1 MCAAVF
7 AHGYGKGGLVLRWN
21 GRADGKGENI
31 LQEQGLKKGRG
42 IGFQL
47 NGITL
52 IGIVVMVTILVSFVG
67 YRAYN
72 ELLRMGTVA
81 QYNELGERSKVVTS
95 RYESVQQS
103 GEDVRQR
110 IYTYM
115 QQHPPAARSREA
127 LNEMLADA
135 AASNDNLSGIG
146 VVFEPNAFDGQ
157 DAAHVGDPLSDES
170 GRVMPYAN
178 REGNA
183 VEFEPCTGYET
194 ATWYQKP
201 RSTSKL
207 VLSEAYYD
215 EIAGKKALLVSIGM
229 PIIVDGHFVGA
240 LSLDFDV
247 SQLQEDLAKASS
259 ADNTYLLIDNEGDL
273 VAHGT
278 SPESIM
284 KNAFTIMQ
292 STEDEKKEVYS
303 DTPFSKAQY
312 STTTGKDSV
321 YVFHSIHLRGVNT
334 PWAIFSITDQ
344 DKFTGAARDMVIFS
358 VVLAVICTVALVIAL
373 AVFIQRRLLVPI
385 GDVTEILTRFADL
398 DLDREKGM
406 KARVHMAR
414 TDEIGVM
421 VSSLA
426 RMADSLRGII
436 GKINGASQSVAA
448 TSEELTATA
457 QNTAHSAETVRNGIH
472 DIAESARV
480 QVKDTQDAVNHTDE
494 ILQLLDDN
502 RKVMTEM
509 NEATENIHKRQT
521 EGAEILS
528 DLMKKSAETAD
539 ATQEVSR
546 VVEETNQRAERIE
559 EASAMIQSISEQTNL
574 LALNAAIEAA
584 RAGEAGRGFAVVAE
598 EIRKLAEQSRGFTD
612 EINGIIGELKMK
624 SQQAVDTM
632 EVSKKLVEE
641 SNVNLERT
649 QRRFDMIAEAVD
661 GANSVVTKLNESA
674 KKLTEKNKA
683 ITAVSNKLMDMAKEN
698 DATTDE
704 AEAAVDTQTQA
715 LGDIAEAS
723 ESLAQIATDL
733 QNEISRFRV

>member
-1 MCAAVF
+1 M
-7 AHGYGKGGLVLRWN
+7 
-21 GRADGKGENI
+21 
-31 LQEQGLKKGRG
+31 QEQGKKRGRG

-47 NGITL
+47 NMITL
-52 IGIVVMVTILVSFVG
+52 IGVVVMVTILVSFVG
-67 YRAYN
+67 YRAYG
-72 ELLRMGTVA
+72 ELLNMGTVA
-81 QYNELGERSKVVTS
+81 QYNELGARSKVVVS

-110 IYTYM
+110 LYTYM
-115 QQHPPAARSREA
+115 KQQPPEARSREA

-135 AASNDNLSGIG
+135 AASNDNLAGIG

-178 REGNA
+178 REGNTI
-183 VEFEPCTGYET
+183 ELEGCTGYET

-215 EIAGKKALLVSIGM
+215 EVAGKKALFVSIGM
-229 PIIVDGHFVGA
+229 PIIVDGHFIGA

-292 STEDEKKEVYS
+292 STEEEKKEIYS
-303 DTPFSKAQY
+303 ATGFSKAQY

-321 YVFHSIHLRGVNT
+321 YVFHSVHFQGTDT
-334 PWAIFSITDQ
+334 PWAIFSITDK

-358 VVLAVICTVALVIAL
+358 VVLAVICTVVLAIAL
-373 AVFIQRRLLVPI
+373 AVFIQRRLIVPI
-385 GDVTEILTRFADL
+385 GDVTDILTRFSDL
-398 DLDREKGM
+398 DLDREKG
-406 KARVHMAR
+406 KHALTYLERS
-414 TDEIGVM
+414 DEIGAM
-421 VSSLA
+421 VRSLG
-426 RMADSLRGII
+426 RMANSLRGII

-457 QNTAHSAETVRNGIH
+457 QNTAHSAETVREGIH

-480 QVKDTQDAVNHTDE
+480 QLKDTQDAVNHTDE
-494 ILQLLDDN
+494 ILHLLEDN

-521 EGAEILS
+521 EGAEILA

-539 ATQEVSR
+539 ATNEVSR
-546 VVEETNQRAERIE
+546 VVEETNQKAERIE

-649 QRRFDMIAEAVD
+649 QRRFEMIAEAVD
-661 GANSVVTKLNESA
+661 GANSVVTKLNTSA
-674 KKLTEKNKA
+674 EKLTEKNKA
-683 ITAVSNKLMDMAKEN
+683 IAAVSKKLMDMAKEN
-698 DATTDE
+698 DVTTDE
-704 AEAAVDTQTQA
+704 AEASVDTQTQA

>member
-1 MCAAVF
+1 M
-7 AHGYGKGGLVLRWN
+7 
-21 GRADGKGENI
+21 
-31 LQEQGLKKGRG
+31 QEQGQKKGRG
-42 IGFQL
+42 LGFQL
-47 NGITL
+47 NAITL
-52 IGIVVMVTILVSFVG
+52 TGIVVMVTILVSFVG

-127 LNEMLADA
+127 LNEMLTDA

>member
-1 MCAAVF
+1 M
-7 AHGYGKGGLVLRWN
+7 
-21 GRADGKGENI
+21 
-31 LQEQGLKKGRG
+31 QEQGQKRGRG

-47 NGITL
+47 NMITL
-52 IGIVVMVTILVSFVG
+52 VGVVVMVTILMSFVG
-67 YRAYN
+67 YRAYD
-72 ELLRMGTVA
+72 ELLEMGTRA
-81 QYNELGERSKVVTS
+81 QYNELEGRSKAVVS

-115 QQHPPAARSREA
+115 KQQPPEARSRAA

-135 AASNDNLSGIG
+135 VASNDNLVGVG

-157 DAAHVGDPLSDES
+157 DAAHVGDPLSDET
-170 GRVMPYAN
+170 GRTMPYAS

-183 VEFEPCTGYET
+183 VEFEGCTGYET

-201 RSTSKL
+201 KSTSKL

-215 EIAGKKALLVSIGM
+215 EVAGKKSLLVSIGM
-229 PIIVDGHFVGA
+229 PIVVDGHFIGA

-247 SQLQEDLAKASS
+247 SQIQEDFAKASS
-259 ADNTYLLIDNEGDL
+259 SDNTYLLIDNEGDL

-292 STEDEKKEVYS
+292 STEEEKKEIYS
-303 DTPFSKAQY
+303 ATGFSKAQY

-321 YVFHSIHLRGVNT
+321 YVFHSIHFQGTDT

-344 DKFTGAARDMVIFS
+344 DKFTGAAREMVIFS
-358 VVLAVICTVALVIAL
+358 VVLAVICTVVLVIAL
-373 AVFIQRRLLVPI
+373 AAFIQRRLIVPI
-385 GDVTEILTRFADL
+385 GDVSDTLARFADL
-398 DLDREKGM
+398 DLDPGKGAKVRE
-406 KARVHMAR
+406 HQYR
-414 TDEIGVM
+414 TDEIGAM

-426 RMADSLRGII
+426 RMANSLRGII

-457 QNTAHSAETVRNGIH
+457 QNTAHSAETVRAGIH

-480 QVKDTQDAVNHTDE
+480 QVADTQDAVKHTDE
-494 ILQLLDDN
+494 ILEMLEDN

-521 EGAEILS
+521 EGAEILT
-528 DLMKKSAETAD
+528 DLMKKSAETAN

-612 EINGIIGELKMK
+612 EINGIIGELKTK

-649 QRRFDMIAEAVD
+649 QRRFEMIAKAVE
-661 GANSVVTKLNESA
+661 GANSVVTKLNESSE
-674 KKLTEKNKA
+674 KLTEKNKA
-683 ITAVSNKLMDMAKEN
+683 IAAVSNKLMDMAKEN

-715 LGDIAEAS
+715 LADIAEAS

-733 QNEISRFRV
+733 QNEVSRFIV

>member
-1 MCAAVF
+1 MLLSLRTVMAR
-7 AHGYGKGGLVLRWN
+7 GGLVLRWN

-47 NGITL
+47 NAITL

-67 YRAYN
+67 YRAYD

-127 LNEMLADA
+127 LNEMLTDA

-194 ATWYQKP
+194 ATGYQKP

-229 PIIVDGHFVGA
+229 PIIVDGQFVGA

-321 YVFHSIHLRGVNT
+321 YVFHSIHLQGSNT

-509 NEATENIHKRQT
+509 NEATENIYKRQT

-715 LGDIAEAS
+715 LADIAEAS

>member
-1 MCAAVF
+1 MCRGDRVQ
-7 AHGYGKGGLVLRWN
+7 
-21 GRADGKGENI
+21 GKGENI
-31 LQEQGLKKGRG
+31 LQEQGQKKGRG
-42 IGFQL
+42 LGFQL
-47 NGITL
+47 NAITL
-52 IGIVVMVTILVSFVG
+52 TGIVVMVTILVSFVG
-67 YRAYN
+67 YRAYG
-72 ELLRMGTVA
+72 ELLDKGTVA
-81 QYNELGERSKVVTS
+81 QYNELGARSKAVVS

-115 QQHPPAARSREA
+115 QQQLPEARSREA

-135 AASNDNLSGIG
+135 VASNDNLAGIG

-157 DAAHVGDPLSDES
+157 DAAHVGDPLSDET
-170 GRVMPYAN
+170 GRTMPYAS
-178 REGNA
+178 REGSA
-183 VEFEPCTGYET
+183 IELEGCTGYET

-215 EIAGKKALLVSIGM
+215 EVGGKKSLLVSIGM
-229 PIIVDGHFVGA
+229 PIIVDGHFIGA

-247 SQLQEDLAKASS
+247 SQLQEDLAKVSTP
-259 ADNTYLLIDNEGDL
+259 DNIYLLMDHEGDL
-273 VAHGT
+273 IAHGT

-292 STEDEKKEVYS
+292 SPEEEKKEAFSESPYS
-303 DTPFSKAQY
+303 KSQVSP
-312 STTTGKDSV
+312 TTGKDSV
-321 YVFHSIHLRGVNT
+321 YIFRSVHFAGVDT
-334 PWAIFSITDQ
+334 PWAIFSITDK

-358 VVLAVICTVALVIAL
+358 VVLAVICTVVLAIAL
-373 AVFIQRRLLVPI
+373 AVFIQRRLIVPI
-385 GDVTEILTRFADL
+385 GDVTEILTRFSDL
-398 DLDREKGM
+398 DLDREKG
-406 KARVHMAR
+406 KHALTYLERS
-414 TDEIGVM
+414 DEIGAM
-421 VSSLA
+421 VRSLG
-426 RMADSLRGII
+426 RMANSLRGII

-457 QNTAHSAETVRNGIH
+457 QNTAHSAETVREGIH

-480 QVKDTQDAVNHTDE
+480 QLKDTQDAVNHTDE
-494 ILQLLDDN
+494 ILRLLEDN

-521 EGAEILS
+521 EGAEILA

-539 ATQEVSR
+539 ATNEVSR
-546 VVEETNQRAERIE
+546 VVEETNQKAERIE

-649 QRRFDMIAEAVD
+649 QRRFEMIAEAVD
-661 GANSVVTKLNESA
+661 GANSVVTKLNTSA
-674 KKLTEKNKA
+674 EKLTEKNKA
-683 ITAVSNKLMDMAKEN
+683 IAAVSKKLMDMAKEN
-698 DATTDE
+698 DVTTDE
-704 AEAAVDTQTQA
+704 AEASVDTQTQA

-733 QNEISRFRV
+733 QNEIGRFRV

>member
-1 MCAAVF
+1 M
-7 AHGYGKGGLVLRWN
+7 
-21 GRADGKGENI
+21 
-31 LQEQGLKKGRG
+31 QEQGQKKGRG
-42 IGFQL
+42 LGFQL
-47 NGITL
+47 NAITL
-52 IGIVVMVTILVSFVG
+52 TGIVVMVTILVSFVG
-67 YRAYN
+67 YRAYD

-81 QYNELGERSKVVTS
+81 QHNELGERSKVVTS

-127 LNEMLADA
+127 LNEMLTDA

>member
-1 MCAAVF
+1 M
-7 AHGYGKGGLVLRWN
+7 
-21 GRADGKGENI
+21 
-31 LQEQGLKKGRG
+31 QEQGKKRRRG

-47 NGITL
+47 NMITL
-52 IGIVVMVTILVSFVG
+52 VGVVVMVTILVSFVG
-67 YRAYN
+67 YRAYG
-72 ELLRMGTVA
+72 ELLNMGTVA
-81 QYNELGERSKVVTS
+81 QYNELGARSKAVVS

-110 IYTYM
+110 LYTYM
-115 QQHPPAARSREA
+115 QQQPPEARSREA

-135 AASNDNLSGIG
+135 VASNDNLVGAG

-157 DAAHVGDPLSDES
+157 DAAHVGDPLSDET
-170 GRVMPYAN
+170 GRTMPYAS
-178 REGNA
+178 REGSA
-183 VEFEPCTGYET
+183 IELEGCTGYET
-194 ATWYQKP
+194 ETWYQKP
-201 RSTSKL
+201 KSTSKL

-215 EIAGKKALLVSIGM
+215 EVGGKKSLLVSIGM
-229 PIIVDGHFVGA
+229 PIIVDGQFIGA

-247 SQLQEDLAKASS
+247 SQIQEDFAKVSS
-259 ADNTYLLIDNEGDL
+259 SDNTYLLIDNEGDL

-292 STEDEKKEVYS
+292 STEEEKKEIYS
-303 DTPFSKAQY
+303 ATGFSKAQY

-321 YVFHSIHLRGVNT
+321 YVFHSIHFQGIDT

-344 DKFTGAARDMVIFS
+344 DKFTGAARDMVVFS
-358 VVLAVICTVALVIAL
+358 VVLAVICTTLLAIAL
-373 AVFIQRRLLVPI
+373 AMFIQRRLIVPI
-385 GDVTEILTRFADL
+385 GVVTEILTRFSDL
-398 DLDREKGM
+398 DLDREKG
-406 KARVHMAR
+406 KHALIYLERS
-414 TDEIGVM
+414 DEIGAM
-421 VSSLA
+421 VRSLG
-426 RMADSLRGII
+426 RMANSLRGII

-457 QNTAHSAETVRNGIH
+457 QNTAHSAETVRKGIH

-480 QVKDTQDAVNHTDE
+480 QLKDTQDAVNHTDE
-494 ILQLLDDN
+494 ILHLLEDN

-521 EGAEILS
+521 EGAEILA

-539 ATQEVSR
+539 ATNEVSR
-546 VVEETNQRAERIE
+546 VVEETNQKAERIE

-649 QRRFDMIAEAVD
+649 QRRFEMIAEAVD
-661 GANSVVTKLNESA
+661 GANSVVTKLNTSA
-674 KKLTEKNKA
+674 EKLTEKNKA
-683 ITAVSNKLMDMAKEN
+683 IAAVSKKLMDMAKEN
-698 DATTDE
+698 DVTTDE
-704 AEAAVDTQTQA
+704 AEASVDTQTQA
-715 LGDIAEAS
+715 LEDIAEAS

-733 QNEISRFRV
+733 QNEIGRFRV

>member
-1 MCAAVF
+1 MASN
-7 AHGYGKGGLVLRWN
+7 AH
-21 GRADGKGENI
+21 GKGEDV
-31 LQEQGLKKGRG
+31 LQEQGQKRGRG

-47 NGITL
+47 NMITL
-52 IGIVVMVTILVSFVG
+52 VGVVVMVTILMSFVG
-67 YRAYN
+67 YRAYD
-72 ELLRMGTVA
+72 ELLEMGTRA
-81 QYNELGERSKVVTS
+81 QYNELEGRSKAVVS

-115 QQHPPAARSREA
+115 KQQPPEARSRAA

-135 AASNDNLSGIG
+135 VASNDNLVGVGI
-146 VVFEPNAFDGQ
+146 VFEPNAFDGQ
-157 DAAHVGDPLSDES
+157 DAAHAGDPLSDET
-170 GRVMPYAN
+170 GRTMPYAS

-183 VEFEPCTGYET
+183 VEFEGCTGYET

-201 RSTSKL
+201 KSTSKL

-215 EIAGKKALLVSIGM
+215 EVAGKKSLLVSIGM
-229 PIIVDGHFVGA
+229 PIVVDGHFIGA

-247 SQLQEDLAKASS
+247 SQIQEDFAKASS
-259 ADNTYLLIDNEGDL
+259 SDNTYLLIDNEGDL

-292 STEDEKKEVYS
+292 STEEEKKEIYS
-303 DTPFSKAQY
+303 ATGFSKAQY

-321 YVFHSIHLRGVNT
+321 YVFHSIHFQGTDT

-344 DKFTGAARDMVIFS
+344 DKFTGAAREMVIFS
-358 VVLAVICTVALVIAL
+358 VVLAVICTVVLVIAL
-373 AVFIQRRLLVPI
+373 AAFIQRRLIVPI
-385 GDVTEILTRFADL
+385 GDVSDTLARFADL
-398 DLDREKGM
+398 DLDPGKGAKVRE
-406 KARVHMAR
+406 HQYR
-414 TDEIGVM
+414 TDEIGAM

-426 RMADSLRGII
+426 RMANSLRGII

-457 QNTAHSAETVRNGIH
+457 QNTAHSAETVREGIH

-480 QVKDTQDAVNHTDE
+480 QLKDTQNAVNHTDE
-494 ILQLLDDN
+494 ILHLLEDN

-521 EGAEILS
+521 EGAEILT
-528 DLMKKSAETAD
+528 DLMKKSAETAN

-649 QRRFDMIAEAVD
+649 QRRFEMIAEAVD
-661 GANSVVTKLNESA
+661 GANSVVTKLNTSA
-674 KKLTEKNKA
+674 EKLTEKNKA
-683 ITAVSNKLMDMAKEN
+683 IAAVSKKLMDMAKEN
-698 DATTDE
+698 DVTTDE
-704 AEAAVDTQTQA
+704 SEAAVDTQTQA

-733 QNEISRFRV
+733 QNEISRFHV

>member
-1 MCAAVF
+1 M
-7 AHGYGKGGLVLRWN
+7 
-21 GRADGKGENI
+21 
-31 LQEQGLKKGRG
+31 QEQGLKKGRG

-67 YRAYN
+67 YRAYD

-201 RSTSKL
+201 KSTSKL

-229 PIIVDGHFVGA
+229 PLIVDGRFVGA

-247 SQLQEDLAKASS
+247 TQLQEDLAKASS

-715 LGDIAEAS
+715 LADIAEAS

>member
-1 MCAAVF
+1 M
-7 AHGYGKGGLVLRWN
+7 
-21 GRADGKGENI
+21 
-31 LQEQGLKKGRG
+31 QEQGLKKGRG

-47 NGITL
+47 NAITL

-67 YRAYN
+67 YRAYE
-72 ELLRMGTVA
+72 ELLEMGTRA
-81 QYNELGERSKVVTS
+81 QYNELGARSKAVIS

-115 QQHPPAARSREA
+115 QQQPPEARSREA

-135 AASNDNLSGIG
+135 AASNDNLAGIG

-157 DAAHVGDPLSDES
+157 DAAHVADPLSDES

-183 VEFEPCTGYET
+183 VEFEGCTGYET

-201 RSTSKL
+201 KSTSKL

-215 EIAGKKALLVSIGM
+215 EVNGKKALLVSIGM
-229 PIIVDGHFVGA
+229 PIVVDGRFIGA
-240 LSLDFDV
+240 LTLDFDV
-247 SQLQEDLAKASS
+247 SQIQEDFAKISTP
-259 ADNTYLLIDNEGDL
+259 DNIYILIDNEGD
-273 VAHGT
+273 VIAHGT
-278 SPESIM
+278 SPDTIM

-292 STEDEKKEVYS
+292 SPESEKQDVFAESPYS
-303 DTPFSKAQY
+303 KSQVSPS
-312 STTTGKDSV
+312 TGKDSV
-321 YVFHSIHLRGVNT
+321 YIFHPVKFAGVDAK
-334 PWAIFSITDQ
+334 WSIFSITDK
-344 DKFTGAARDMVIFS
+344 DKFTGAAREMVIFS
-358 VVLAVICTVALVIAL
+358 VVLAVICTVVLVIGL
-373 AVFIQRRLLVPI
+373 AMFIQRRLIVPI
-385 GDVTEILTRFADL
+385 GDVSDTLARFADL
-398 DLDREKGM
+398 DLDPTKGEKVRAHA
-406 KARVHMAR
+406 ARS
-414 TDEIGVM
+414 DEIGSM
-421 VSSLA
+421 VGSLA
-426 RMADSLRGII
+426 RMANSLRGII

-457 QNTAHSAETVRNGIH
+457 QNTAHSAETVRKGIH
-472 DIAESARV
+472 DIADSARV
-480 QVKDTQDAVNHTDE
+480 QVKDTQDAVDHTDQ
-494 ILQLLDDN
+494 ILGLLDNN
-502 RKVMTEM
+502 RKVMEEM
-509 NEATENIHKRQT
+509 NAATENIRKRQT
-521 EGAEILS
+521 EGAEILA

-546 VVEETNQRAERIE
+546 VVEETNQSAERIE

-612 EINGIIGELKMK
+612 EISGIIGELKTK

-641 SNVNLERT
+641 SNVNLGRT
-649 QRRFDMIAEAVD
+649 QRRFEMIAEAVE

-674 KKLTEKNKA
+674 EQLTEKNKA
-683 ITAVSNKLMDMAKEN
+683 IAAVSNKLMDMANEN
-698 DATTDE
+698 DVTTDE

-733 QNEISRFRV
+733 QNEIERFRV

>member
-1 MCAAVF
+1 MAR
-7 AHGYGKGGLVLRWN
+7 GGLVLRWN

-47 NGITL
+47 NAITL

-67 YRAYN
+67 YRAYD

-81 QYNELGERSKVVTS
+81 QYNELGERSKAVIS

-135 AASNDNLSGIG
+135 AASNNNLSGIG
-146 VVFEPNAFDGQ
+146 LVFEPNAFDGQ

-178 REGNA
+178 REGNTI
-183 VEFEPCTGYET
+183 EFEGCTGYET

-201 RSTSKL
+201 KSTSKL

-259 ADNTYLLIDNEGDL
+259 ADNTYLLMDNEGDL

-292 STEDEKKEVYS
+292 STEDEKKEIYS

-321 YVFHSIHLRGVNT
+321 YVFRSIHLQGVNT

-414 TDEIGVM
+414 TDEIGIM

-715 LGDIAEAS
+715 LADIAEAS

>member
-1 MCAAVF
+1 M
-7 AHGYGKGGLVLRWN
+7 
-21 GRADGKGENI
+21 
-31 LQEQGLKKGRG
+31 QEQGQKRGRG

-47 NGITL
+47 NAITL
-52 IGIVVMVTILVSFVG
+52 VGIVVMVAILVSFVG
-67 YRAYN
+67 YRAYD
-72 ELLRMGTVA
+72 ELLEMGTQA
-81 QYNELGERSKVVTS
+81 QYNELGARSKAAIS

-115 QQHPPAARSREA
+115 QQQPPEARSREA

-157 DAAHVGDPLSDES
+157 DAAHVADPLSDES

-183 VEFEPCTGYET
+183 VEFEGCTGYET

-201 RSTSKL
+201 KSTSKL

-215 EIAGKKALLVSIGM
+215 EVNGKKALLVSIGM
-229 PIIVDGHFVGA
+229 PLIVDGHFVGA

-247 SQLQEDLAKASS
+247 TQLQEDLAKVSTP
-259 ADNTYLLIDNEGDL
+259 DNIYLLMDQDGDL

-292 STEDEKKEVYS
+292 SPESEKKDVFAESLYS
-303 DTPFSKAQY
+303 KSQVSPS
-312 STTTGKDSV
+312 TGKDSV
-321 YVFHSIHLRGVNT
+321 YIFHPVKFAGVDT
-334 PWAIFSITDQ
+334 KWSIFSITDK
-344 DKFTGAARDMVIFS
+344 DKFTGAARDMVVFS
-358 VVLAVICTVALVIAL
+358 VVLAVICTVVLVIGL
-373 AVFIQRRLLVPI
+373 AMFIQRRLIVPI
-385 GDVTEILTRFADL
+385 SDVSETLVRFADL
-398 DLDREKGM
+398 DMDPEKGA
-406 KARVHMAR
+406 KVRAYLAR
-414 TDEIGVM
+414 TDEIGGM
-421 VSSLA
+421 VGSLA
-426 RMADSLRGII
+426 RMASSLREII

-457 QNTAHSAETVRNGIH
+457 QNTAHSAETVRKGIH

-480 QVKDTQDAVNHTDE
+480 QLADTQQAVDHTDE
-494 ILQLLDDN
+494 ILQMLEDN

-521 EGAEILS
+521 EGAEILA
-528 DLMKKSAETAD
+528 DLMKKSVETAD

-546 VVEETNQRAERIE
+546 VVEETNQSAERIE

-612 EINGIIGELKMK
+612 EINGIIGELKAK
-624 SQQAVDTM
+624 AQQAVDTM

-661 GANSVVTKLNESA
+661 GANSVVMKLNASA
-674 KKLTEKNKA
+674 KKLTEKNESIA
-683 ITAVSNKLMDMAKEN
+683 AVSNKLMDMAKEN
-698 DATTDE
+698 DVTTDE

-733 QNEISRFRV
+733 QNEIERFRV

>member
-1 MCAAVF
+1 M
-7 AHGYGKGGLVLRWN
+7 
-21 GRADGKGENI
+21 
-31 LQEQGLKKGRG
+31 QEQGLKKGRG

-47 NGITL
+47 NAITL

-67 YRAYN
+67 YRAYD

-135 AASNDNLSGIG
+135 AASNDNLAGIG

-201 RSTSKL
+201 KSTSKL

-229 PIIVDGHFVGA
+229 PIIMDGHFVGA

-344 DKFTGAARDMVIFS
+344 DKFTGVARDMVIFS

-715 LGDIAEAS
+715 LADIAEAS

>member
-1 MCAAVF
+1 M
-7 AHGYGKGGLVLRWN
+7 
-21 GRADGKGENI
+21 
-31 LQEQGLKKGRG
+31 QEQGQKKGRG
-42 IGFQL
+42 LGFQL
-47 NGITL
+47 NAITL
-52 IGIVVMVTILVSFVG
+52 TGIVVMVTILVSFVG
-67 YRAYN
+67 YRAYG
-72 ELLRMGTVA
+72 ELLNMGTVA
-81 QYNELGERSKVVTS
+81 QYNELGARSKAVVS

-110 IYTYM
+110 LYTYM
-115 QQHPPAARSREA
+115 QQQPPEARSREA

-135 AASNDNLSGIG
+135 VASNDNLVGAG

-157 DAAHVGDPLSDES
+157 DAAHVGDPLSDET
-170 GRVMPYAN
+170 GRTMPYAS
-178 REGNA
+178 REGSA
-183 VEFEPCTGYET
+183 IELEGCTGYET
-194 ATWYQKP
+194 ETWYQKP
-201 RSTSKL
+201 KSTSKL

-215 EIAGKKALLVSIGM
+215 EVGGKKSLLVSIGM
-229 PIIVDGHFVGA
+229 PIIVDGQFIGA

-247 SQLQEDLAKASS
+247 SQIQEDFAKVSS
-259 ADNTYLLIDNEGDL
+259 SDNTYLLIDNEGDL

-292 STEDEKKEVYS
+292 STEEEKKEIYS
-303 DTPFSKAQY
+303 ATGFSKAQY

-321 YVFHSIHLRGVNT
+321 YVFHSIHFQGIDT

-344 DKFTGAARDMVIFS
+344 DKFTGAARDMVVFS
-358 VVLAVICTVALVIAL
+358 VVLAVICTTLLAIAL
-373 AVFIQRRLLVPI
+373 AMFIQRRLIVPI
-385 GDVTEILTRFADL
+385 GVVTEILTRFSDL
-398 DLDREKGM
+398 DLDREKG
-406 KARVHMAR
+406 KHALIYLERS
-414 TDEIGVM
+414 DEIGAM
-421 VSSLA
+421 VRSLG
-426 RMADSLRGII
+426 RMANSLRGII

-457 QNTAHSAETVRNGIH
+457 QNTAHSAETVRKGIH

-480 QVKDTQDAVNHTDE
+480 QLKDTQDAVNHTDE
-494 ILQLLDDN
+494 ILHLLEDN

-521 EGAEILS
+521 EGAEILA

-539 ATQEVSR
+539 ATNEVSR
-546 VVEETNQRAERIE
+546 VVEETNQKAERIE

-649 QRRFDMIAEAVD
+649 QRRFEMIAEAVD
-661 GANSVVTKLNESA
+661 GANSVVTKLNTSA
-674 KKLTEKNKA
+674 EKLTEKNKA
-683 ITAVSNKLMDMAKEN
+683 IAAVSKKLMDMAKEN
-698 DATTDE
+698 DVTTDE
-704 AEAAVDTQTQA
+704 AEASVDTQTQA